1 MVCGTPTTIQRGK
14 GIIDDFRKQVLGLS
28 APAGG
33 LIFVVPADLVSR
45 IHVMEPNF
53 VKLQQKLGAQLTKL
67 PSGRIKVTGSN
78 QPEVV
83 GQLLRWLGHRGQ
95 ILFLGPIFFCLL
107 GKHAGKHEYVCF
119 LFIGAVAFDFFTSCC
134 KL

>member
-1 MVCGTPTTIQRGK
+1 MKAILVCGSPTTIQRGK
-14 GIIDDFRKQVLGLS
+14 GLIDDFRNQVLGFS

-33 LIFVVPADLVSR
+33 LIFVVPVDLVSR
-45 IHVMEPNF
+45 MHVMEPNF
-53 VKLQQKLGAQLTKL
+53 VNLQQKLGAQLTKL

-95 ILFLGPIFFCLL
+95 ILFLGPTFKPSLYRNVLCPVFAL
-107 GKHAGKHEYVCF
+107 
-119 LFIGAVAFDFFTSCC
+119 
-134 KL
+134 